1 MVSAQN
7 YNQWRFKSYIDS
19 LELYLQQ
26 LMTISTFQPP
36 KENIKE
42 YNTKLSYL
50 KSLIKASSLPPI
62 CLSNVETC
70 DDSESFSK
78 SMIGINIPEN
88 EVNIAY
94 PKNSTTSVKQLYV
107 LMSSEKEN
115 NLRARLL
122 SKSNAYDNDIDL
134 DDIDKIAF
142 LKTNSKI
149 QEALSEQMVDLVKNL
164 KNNVSLAST
173 IIKKDNKVLFQ
184 STNLQAKNLEKLKGV
199 SDQLDITKTK
209 ANPCWALRK
218 MTRNVFNSTDFL
230 NTDPEL
236 VQAFIT
242 HEHVKPLTPMILQF
256 LIKWAQNRCAVYCKP
271 VTSGRVINALNENVM
286 VMNYIENLNY
296 LDFREIVVKRKL
308 LSEFVMMEVL
318 SARIRSLEI
327 DSYKPD
333 LIKVE
338 ISLHCHKFSVKSP
351 VLNTFP
357 THLDVCQQIYLV
369 GLGNNCD
376 YNGKINI
383 TVKDDDQICLKYE
396 INSTNSIVQPPYHF
410 MLPLI
415 PLYQS
420 HHCII
425 NFLKNASTS
434 DVTWNGEAIKVT
446 SGSQNSILNE
456 LFYI

>member
-1 MVSAQN
+1 
-7 YNQWRFKSYIDS
+7 
-19 LELYLQQ
+19 
-26 LMTISTFQPP
+26 
-36 KENIKE
+36 
-42 YNTKLSYL
+42 
-50 KSLIKASSLPPI
+50 
-62 CLSNVETC
+62 
-70 DDSESFSK
+70 
-78 SMIGINIPEN
+78 
-88 EVNIAY
+88 
-94 PKNSTTSVKQLYV
+94 
-107 LMSSEKEN
+107 
-115 NLRARLL
+115 
-122 SKSNAYDNDIDL
+122 
-134 DDIDKIAF
+134 
-142 LKTNSKI
+142 
-149 QEALSEQMVDLVKNL
+149 
-164 KNNVSLAST
+164 
-173 IIKKDNKVLFQ
+173 
-184 STNLQAKNLEKLKGV
+184 
-199 SDQLDITKTK
+199 
-209 ANPCWALRK
+209 
-218 MTRNVFNSTDFL
+218 MTRNVFDSTDFL
-230 NTDPEL
+230 NADSEL

-242 HEHVKPLTPMILQF
+242 HEYVKPLTPMILQF

-271 VTSGRVINALNENVM
+271 VTSESVINTLNENGFKVM
-286 VMNYIENLNY
+286 TYIENLNY

-308 LSEFVMMEVL
+308 LSEFVMMQVL

-376 YNGKINI
+376 YKGIINI
-383 TVKDDDQICLKYE
+383 TVKDGDQICFKYE
-396 INSTNSIVQPPYHF
+396 INSTNIFLDPPYHF
-410 MLPLI
+410 ILPLI